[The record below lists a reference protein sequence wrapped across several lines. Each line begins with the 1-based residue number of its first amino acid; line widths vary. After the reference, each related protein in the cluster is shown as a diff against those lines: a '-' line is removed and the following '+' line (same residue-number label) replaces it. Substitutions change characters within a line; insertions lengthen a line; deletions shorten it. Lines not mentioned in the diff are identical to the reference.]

1 MLFYSRRDTANFR
14 NREVRTNPRKARV
27 ECNYTC
33 SIFKLTR
40 ERSVRQRRLETAG
53 THTQNAPNCVL

>member
-1 MLFYSRRDTANFR
+1 MLFNSRKDTANFR
-14 NREVRTNPRKARV
+14 NREVRTNPRKARD

-33 SIFKLTR
+33 TVFELTR

-53 THTQNAPNCVL
+53 ART